1 MKNNKLFILVSLV
14 LVCLSIYLFKTA
26 PEVLDD
32 GQNKL
37 GVQLPVRVLF
47 EVIAAEQNVVR
58 TIYTKQIVGKSKI
71 SGLKYDED
79 WLDKNV
85 QAGPLPALFLRAVA
99 QELEKNPVPVSLF
112 LGSDFP
118 ISSAN
123 AFDDQ
128 QNDVFQGVKSTQQ
141 PAFFYANN
149 TQRHV
154 AMFPDYAIAAACV
167 DCHNKHPDTPKS
179 DWKLGDMMGATTWL
193 YPDETVTLDEITKT
207 VAVLRASFKKVYAGY
222 LLKTQSF
229 DKPPEIGDKW
239 PDEGYYLPSVEV
251 FFAVYDAQASEQTM
265 RLLLDNSVVL

>member
-26 PEVLDD
+26 PETLDD
-32 GQNKL
+32 GSNKQ
-37 GVQLPVRVLF
+37 GVQLPVSVLF
-47 EVIAAEQNVVR
+47 EVIAAENNVVR

-71 SGLKYDED
+71 SGLKYSED
-79 WLDKNV
+79 WLDKGV

-123 AFDDQ
+123 AFDGQ
-128 QNDVFQGVKSTQQ
+128 QNEVFQKLKSTQK
-141 PAFFYANN
+141 PAYFYADGI
-149 TQRHV
+149 QRHI

-167 DCHNKHPDTPKS
+167 DCHNKHPDTPKT

-222 LLKTQSF
+222 LLKTQGF
-229 DKPPEIGDKW
+229 EKPPEIGDKW
-239 PDEGYYLPSVEV
+239 PGEGYYLPSVDV
-251 FFAVYDAQASEQTM
+251 FFAVYDAKASEQTM
-265 RLLLDNSVVL
+265 RLLLANSVAL

>member
-1 MKNNKLFILVSLV
+1 MSL
-14 LVCLSIYLFKTA
+14 LLLCLSIYLFKTA
-26 PEVLDD
+26 PVVLDEE
-32 GQNKL
+32 QSKQ

-47 EVIAAEQNVVR
+47 EVIAAENNVVR
-58 TIYTKQIVGKSKI
+58 TLYTKQIVGKSKI
-71 SGLKYDED
+71 SGLKYSED
-79 WLDKNV
+79 WSEEEV

-123 AFDDQ
+123 AFDGRQDE
-128 QNDVFQGVKSTQQ
+128 VFQGIKSTQQ
-141 PAFFYANN
+141 PAFFYADS
-149 TQRHV
+149 TRRHV

-167 DCHNKHPDTPKS
+167 DCHNKHPDSPKT

-222 LLKTQSF
+222 LLKTQGF
-229 DKPPEIGDKW
+229 DSPPEVGDKW
-239 PDEGYYLPSVEV
+239 PGEGNYLPSVEV
-251 FFAVYDAQASEQTM
+251 FFAVYDTQASEQTM
-265 RLLLDNSVVL
+265 RLLLANSVAL